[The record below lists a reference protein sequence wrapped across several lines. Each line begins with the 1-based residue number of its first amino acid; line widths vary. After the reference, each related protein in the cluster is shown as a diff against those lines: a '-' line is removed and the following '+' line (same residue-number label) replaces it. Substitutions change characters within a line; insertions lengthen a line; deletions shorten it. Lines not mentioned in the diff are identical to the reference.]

1 MSRPSRPTQMYFA
14 FLLKMRASRG
24 KWEKSTVGYCLN
36 LGKLHFFAWQAKLH
50 PRTDGGDFQV
60 RIWAKDELGNNLLGE
75 GSPSLWPGHKLKK
88 GGDLEG
94 G

>member
-1 MSRPSRPTQMYFA
+1 MYFA